1 MLKTEQ
7 KSEFIQA
14 FKNLQQINNIE
25 FGEEESIHRL
35 LTQVAE
41 TLVNQ
46 SVDHDST
53 FECRKYKNYLLKT
66 QIQQD
71 KIKAR
76 ELTILHTGFNR

>member
-25 FGEEESIHRL
+25 FGEEESIHKL

-41 TLVNQ
+41 TLVSQ

-53 FECRKYKNYLLKT
+53 FECKKYKNYLLET
-66 QIQQD
+66 QIQND
-71 KIKAR
+71 RIKAL
-76 ELTILHTGFNR
+76 ELTILHTGYNR

>member
-7 KSEFIQA
+7 KSEFIQT

-25 FGEEESIHRL
+25 FCEEESIHRL

-41 TLVNQ
+41 TLFNQ
-46 SVDHDST
+46 NVDHDST

-66 QIQQD
+66 QIQND
-71 KIKAR
+71 RIKAL
-76 ELTILHTGFNR
+76 ELTILHTGYNR

>member
-41 TLVNQ
+41 TLFNQ
-46 SVDHDST
+46 NVDHDST
-53 FECRKYKNYLLKT
+53 FECRKYKNDLLKT
-66 QIQQD
+66 QIQND
-71 KIKAR
+71 RIKAL
-76 ELTILHTGFNR
+76 ELTILHTGYNR